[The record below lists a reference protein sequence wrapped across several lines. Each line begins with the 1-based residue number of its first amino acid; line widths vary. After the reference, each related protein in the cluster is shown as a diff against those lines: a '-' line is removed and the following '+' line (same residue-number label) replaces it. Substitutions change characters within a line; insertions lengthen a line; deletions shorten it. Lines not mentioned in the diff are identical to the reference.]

1 MPSSRLPLRLVL
13 LATTVAAT
21 AGNSALAEDQ
31 PVSFRNDVMAV
42 LSKAGCNAGV
52 CHGNKNGKGG
62 LKLSLRGEDPAW
74 DHAVLSRGYFGR
86 RADPAS
92 PERSLILQKPTLEI
106 AHEGGRRFAAG
117 SREYNI
123 LRQWIAA
130 GLPDDAGSAPKL
142 KSIAVSP
149 REAVVLE
156 PDRHVKLSV
165 RAIFDGHEQQN
176 SPRDVTDL
184 AVYEPT
190 SQLVTVSR
198 DGLIELAR
206 RDGFTPGEVT
216 VLVRFLGRKVAVR
229 LAFVPARPDFVW
241 QPPPEKNYIDR
252 HVFAR
257 LKTLRMN
264 PSPPAGDSV
273 FLRRAFIDLLGVL
286 PTADE
291 ARSFVADARPDKR
304 ERLIDS
310 LLDRPEFAD
319 HFALKLSDLLKN
331 EERTIDRKGVQN
343 FHHYLRTSI
352 AAGKPWG
359 QLAREL
365 VSARG
370 STYTEPATN
379 FYRANR
385 DPVERAEAASLVFLG
400 TRLQCAKCHNH
411 PFDRWT
417 QGDYYSWA
425 ALFDRVDYKI
435 LENNR
440 RDDNDSH
447 EFDGEQI
454 VYLAQ
459 KPKSEVLDP
468 RTGQPAPPRF
478 LGGQAPE
485 GDDEL
490 ESLAAWLTRP
500 DNRLFAAAGA
510 NRLWYHV
517 MGRGIVEPVDEFRD
531 TNPPANPELL
541 DALADD
547 FVAHGFDVRHL
558 LRTIMTSQ
566 AYALSAEP
574 NDTNAHDESQFSH
587 AAVRRLSA
595 EQLLDA
601 ASQVLDVRP
610 AFGGYP
616 EGIRA
621 GQIPGVMAVR
631 DRRARPSRGDSFL
644 RLFGKPPRSLSC
656 DCERASD
663 MTLGQVIALVSGP
676 LPNDLLT
683 RSDNRLQKLLD
694 SGQSI
699 AAMIDE
705 LYWSSLARAPTAEE
719 RDRLVAYVSSAA
731 DRRQA
736 LEDVAWGLLNSSE
749 FLFRR

>member
-1 MPSSRLPLRLVL
+1 MPSFRLPLRLAL
-13 LATTVAAT
+13 LAAIVAAM
-21 AGNSALAEDQ
+21 AGDAAHAADAS
-31 PVSFRNDVMAV
+31 VSFRNDVMAV

-62 LKLSLRGEDPAW
+62 FKLSLRGEDPAW

-86 RADPAS
+86 RTDPAS
-92 PERSLILQKPTLEI
+92 PERSLILQKPTLQI
-106 AHEGGRRFAAG
+106 AHEGGRRFAAD
-117 SREYNI
+117 SREYRI
-123 LRQWIAA
+123 LRAWIAA
-130 GLPDDAGSAPKL
+130 GMPDDGGSAPGL
-142 KSIAVSP
+142 KSLEVTP
-149 REAVVLE
+149 REAVVVE
-156 PDRHVKLSV
+156 PERQVRLSV
-165 RAIFDGHEQQN
+165 RAVFDGPQE
-176 SPRDVTDL
+176 SSVRDVTDL

-190 SQLVTVSR
+190 SQLVSVSR
-198 DGLIELAR
+198 DGLVELSR
-206 RDGFTPGEVT
+206 RGDLSPGEVT
-216 VLVRFLGRKVAVR
+216 ILVRFLDRQVAVR

-241 QPPPEKNYIDR
+241 QAPPEKNYLDR

-264 PSPPAGDSV
+264 PSPPAEDSV
-273 FLRRAFIDLLGVL
+273 FVRRAFIDLLGVL

-291 ARSFVADARPDKR
+291 ARSFAADTRPDKR

-352 AAGKPWG
+352 ASGKPWNV
-359 QLAREL
+359 LAGEL

-385 DPVERAEAASLVFLG
+385 DPVERAEAAALVFLG

-425 ALFDRVDYKI
+425 AVFARVDYKV
-435 LENNR
+435 LENKR

-468 RTGQPAPPRF
+468 RTGLPVPPQF
-478 LGGQAPE
+478 LGGEAPQ

-490 ESLAAWLTRP
+490 EALAAWMTSP
-500 DNRLFAAAGA
+500 QNRLFAAAGA

-531 TNPPANPELL
+531 TNPPANPQLL

-547 FVAHGFDVRHL
+547 FVAHRFDVRHL

-566 AYALSAEP
+566 AYGLSAEP
-574 NDTNAHDESQFSH
+574 NETNGHDENQFSH
-587 AAVRRLSA
+587 ALVRRLSA

-601 ASQVLDVRP
+601 ASQVLQVRP
-610 AFGGYP
+610 SFGGYP

-621 GQIPGVMAVR
+621 GQIPGVAAVR

-644 RLFGKPPRSLSC
+644 RLFGKPPRSLAC
-656 DCERASD
+656 DCERTSD
-663 MTLGQVIALVSGP
+663 MTLSQVIALVSGP
-676 LPNDLLT
+676 LQSDLLT
-683 RSDNRLQKLLD
+683 RSDNRLQELLD

-699 AAMIDE
+699 ESVIDE
-705 LYWSSLARAPTAEE
+705 LYWSSLARGPTAEE
-719 RDRLVAYVSSAA
+719 RERLVEYVSSAR